1 MLLFKKGLERT
12 LLALICTLLV
22 IMVCLMLW
30 QVFTRYVLAT
40 PALFTEETLRFTMIW
55 MALLGTAYCFGTR
68 KHLSLELLVH
78 VSPPGVQKALGVF
91 NGLVTIA
98 FAGFVMLMGGWQAS
112 QSAMTQLSPIMQLSM
127 GLIYLAV
134 PVSAGLIIALQAINT
149 FLIATGRASPI
160 DLPEETF

>member
-12 LLALICTLLV
+12 LLALICALLV

-55 MALLGTAYCFGTR
+55 MALLGTAYCFGAR

-78 VSPPGVQKALGVF
+78 VSPPRVQRALGVF

-134 PVSAGLIIALQAINT
+134 PVSAGLIIVLQAINT